1 MTAAD
6 KFGIAFSI
14 GFTVALI
21 AIALSFGATG
31 KSAPASPVAPSPM
44 PVPAPIQEPPVEKA
58 PEMTVEETPVEET
71 PEEVP
76 AEEEVPEE
84 EAPVEETP
92 EEVPAEEEPAME
104 EDHEGMVMS
113 ADVSIPEG
121 ASTPGCEADNACYVE
136 SDITVSV
143 GATVT
148 WTNDDTAAHTVT
160 SGTPTDGPDGVF
172 DSSIITSGNTFEHT
186 FEEAGEYN
194 YFCIVHPW
202 MTGKVTVE

>member
-14 GFTVALI
+14 GITVALI
-21 AIALSFGATG
+21 AFAMSFSA
-31 KSAPASPVAPSPM
+31 SSNAPAPVAPA
-44 PVPAPIQEPPVEKA
+44 PAPIPAPPA
-58 PEMTVEETPVEET
+58 PVEETPVEE
-71 PEEVP
+71 EVI
-76 AEEEVPEE
+76 EEELAVEEEIPVEE
-84 EAPVEETP
+84 EAVEEHTEEEHVEET
-92 EEVPAEEEPAME
+92 EVVEAAP
-104 EDHEGMVMS
+104 MS

-121 ASTPGCEADNACYVE
+121 SSSPGCEADNACYIE
-136 SDITVSV
+136 AEITVGV

-160 SGTPTDGPDGVF
+160 SGTPSDGPDEIF
-172 DSSIITSGNTFEHT
+172 DSSIIMAGNTFEYT
-186 FEEAGEYN
+186 FEEAGEYD

>member
-21 AIALSFGATG
+21 AIALSFGAAG
-31 KSAPASPVAPSPM
+31 KSAPVAPAPM
-44 PVPAPIQEPPVEKA
+44 PVPPAPIEEPP
-58 PEMTVEETPVEET
+58 MEETPVEEA
-71 PEEVP
+71 PMEEMP
-76 AEEEVPEE
+76 EEEVPEE
-84 EAPVEETP
+84 ETPVEEVP
-92 EEVPAEEEPAME
+92 EEVPVEEEPVME
-104 EDHEGMVMS
+104 EIPEEEEMVMS

-121 ASTPGCEADNACYVE
+121 SSTPGCEADNACYIE
-136 SDITVSV
+136 SEVTVSV

-160 SGTPTDGPDGVF
+160 SGTPTDGPDGMF
-172 DSSIITSGNTFEHT
+172 DSSIIMSGATFEHT
-186 FEEAGEYN
+186 FEEAGDYD

>member
-21 AIALSFGATG
+21 AIALSFGAAG
-31 KSAPASPVAPSPM
+31 KSTPVAPAPM
-44 PVPAPIQEPPVEKA
+44 PVPPAPIEEPPMEEA
-58 PEMTVEETPVEET
+58 PEM
-71 PEEVP
+71 
-76 AEEEVPEE
+76 E

-92 EEVPAEEEPAME
+92 EEEVPEEEPVMETPEEEVPEEEPVME
-104 EDHEGMVMS
+104 EETPEMIMS
-113 ADVSIPEG
+113 ADVSIPEDS
-121 ASTPGCEADNACYVE
+121 ATPGCEADNACYIPAEV
-136 SDITVSV
+136 TVSV

-160 SGTPTDGPDGVF
+160 SGTPTDGPDGIF
-172 DSSIITSGNTFEHT
+172 DSSIVMSGNTFEYT
-186 FEEAGEYN
+186 FEEAGDYD

>member
-6 KFGIAFSI
+6 KFGIAISI

-21 AIALSFGATG
+21 AFAMSFSATG
-31 KSAPASPVAPSPM
+31 KSAPVAPIPAPSAPM
-44 PVPAPIQEPPVEKA
+44 PVDIPAPAEEA
-58 PEMTVEETPVEET
+58 PEEMIVEETPA
-71 PEEVP
+71 EVP
-76 AEEEVPEE
+76 EEEVPEE

-92 EEVPAEEEPAME
+92 EEVPTEEEPVME
-104 EDHEGMVMS
+104 EEHSEMVMS

-121 ASTPGCEADNACYVE
+121 SSTPGCEADNACYIEPEV
-136 SDITVSV
+136 TVSV

-172 DSSIITSGNTFEHT
+172 DSSIVMSGATFEHT
-186 FEEAGEYN
+186 FEEEGDYD

-202 MTGKVTVE
+202 MTGKVIVE

>member
-21 AIALSFGATG
+21 AIAMSFATPA
-31 KSAPASPVAPSPM
+31 KTAPMQPVPM
-44 PVPAPIQEPPVEKA
+44 PVPPTPAPTPAPAPAPAEEPTTP
-58 PEMTVEETPVEET
+58 PVEET
-71 PEEVP
+71 PTEETP
-76 AEEEVPEE
+76 EQAPEE
-84 EAPVEETP
+84 TPEEQAPVEETP
-92 EEVPAEEEPAME
+92 EEEPAME
-104 EDHEGMVMS
+104 ETPEEEMIMS
-113 ADVSIPEG
+113 TDVSIPEG
-121 ASTPGCEADNACYVE
+121 ASTPGCEADNACFVPAE
-136 SDITVSV
+136 ATVSV
-143 GATVT
+143 GGTVT

-172 DSSIITSGNTFEHT
+172 DSSIIAAGNTFEYT
-186 FEEAGEYN
+186 FEEAGEYD

>member
-1 MTAAD
+1 MTSAD

-31 KSAPASPVAPSPM
+31 KSAPVVPVAPTPM
-44 PVPAPIQEPPVEKA
+44 PVPPTPEKPMEEVPEAIVEEAP
-58 PEMTVEETPVEET
+58 MEETPE
-71 PEEVP
+71 EEVP
-76 AEEEVPEE
+76 AEEEI
-84 EAPVEETP
+84 PVEETP
-92 EEVPAEEEPAME
+92 EVPAEEEPVME
-104 EDHEGMVMS
+104 EEHEEMVMS

-121 ASTPGCEADNACYVE
+121 SSTPGCEADNACYVE
-136 SDITVSV
+136 SDITVGV

-172 DSSIITSGNTFEHT
+172 DSSIVMSGATFEHT
-186 FEEAGEYN
+186 FEEAGQYD

>member
-31 KSAPASPVAPSPM
+31 KSAPVAPAPM
-44 PVPAPIQEPPVEKA
+44 PAPPAPIEEPP
-58 PEMTVEETPVEET
+58 MEEIPVEEA
-71 PEEVP
+71 PMEEMP
-76 AEEEVPEE
+76 EEEVPEE
-84 EAPVEETP
+84 ETPVEEIP
-92 EEVPAEEEPAME
+92 EEVPAEEEPVME
-104 EDHEGMVMS
+104 EMPEEEEMVMS
-113 ADVSIPEG
+113 ADVSIPQDS
-121 ASTPGCEADNACYVE
+121 ATPGCEADNACYIE
-136 SDITVSV
+136 SEVTVSV

-160 SGTPTDGPDGVF
+160 SGTPTDGPDGMF
-172 DSSIITSGNTFEHT
+172 DSSIIMSGATFEYT
-186 FEEAGEYN
+186 FEEAGDYD

>member
-21 AIALSFGATG
+21 AIAMSFATPG
-31 KSAPASPVAPSPM
+31 KTTPVVTAPM
-44 PVPAPIQEPPVEKA
+44 PALEPIDETKPPVE
-58 PEMTVEETPVEET
+58 EMIAEESPVEEA
-71 PEEVP
+71 PM
-76 AEEEVPEE
+76 EEVPEE
-84 EAPVEETP
+84 EAPE
-92 EEVPAEEEPAME
+92 EEVPEIPEEEAPVEEEPAME
-104 EDHEGMVMS
+104 EEIPEETAMS

-121 ASTPGCEADNACYVE
+121 SSTPGCEADNACYIPAEV
-136 SDITVSV
+136 TVGV

-172 DSSIITSGNTFEHT
+172 DSSIVMSGNTFEFT
-186 FEEAGEYN
+186 FEEAGDYD

-202 MTGKVTVE
+202 MTGKVIVE

>member
-21 AIALSFGATG
+21 AIALSFGTAG
-31 KSAPASPVAPSPM
+31 KSTPVAPAPM
-44 PVPAPIQEPPVEKA
+44 PVPPAPIEEPPMEEV
-58 PEMTVEETPVEET
+58 PEMEEAPVEET
-71 PEEVP
+71 PEE
-76 AEEEVPEE
+76 EIPEE

-92 EEVPAEEEPAME
+92 EEVPTEEEPVME
-104 EDHEGMVMS
+104 EETPEMIMS

-121 ASTPGCEADNACYVE
+121 SSTPGCEADNACYDPAEV
-136 SDITVSV
+136 TVSV

-160 SGTPTDGPDGVF
+160 SGTPTDGPDGIF
-172 DSSIITSGNTFEHT
+172 DSSIVMSGNTFEYT
-186 FEEAGEYN
+186 FEEAGDYD

>member
-31 KSAPASPVAPSPM
+31 KSAPVAPAPM
-44 PVPAPIQEPPVEKA
+44 PAPPAPIEEPP
-58 PEMTVEETPVEET
+58 MEETPVEEA
-71 PEEVP
+71 PMEEMP
-76 AEEEVPEE
+76 EEEVSEE
-84 EAPVEETP
+84 EAPVEE
-92 EEVPAEEEPAME
+92 VPVEEEPVME
-104 EDHEGMVMS
+104 EAPEEEMVMS

-121 ASTPGCEADNACYVE
+121 SSTPGCEADNACYIE
-136 SDITVSV
+136 AEITVSV

-160 SGTPTDGPDGVF
+160 SGTPTDGPDGTF
-172 DSSIITSGNTFEHT
+172 DSSIIMSGATFEHT
-186 FEEAGEYN
+186 FEEADDYD

>member
-21 AIALSFGATG
+21 AIAMSFAAIGST
-31 KSAPASPVAPSPM
+31 APTAPIPA
-44 PVPAPIQEPPVEKA
+44 PVPPVQEPA
-58 PEMTVEETPVEET
+58 PPMEETPMEET
-71 PEEVP
+71 PEEEVPVEEEVPEEEVPVEEEPVMEEVP
-76 AEEEVPEE
+76 AEEEE
-84 EAPVEETP
+84 
-92 EEVPAEEEPAME
+92 
-104 EDHEGMVMS
+104 MVMS

-121 ASTPGCEADNACYVE
+121 SSSPGCEEDNACYIE
-136 SDITVSV
+136 AETMVSV
-143 GATVT
+143 GGTVT

-172 DSSIITSGNTFEHT
+172 DSSIIMSGATFEHT
-186 FEEAGEYN
+186 FEEAGEYD

-202 MTGKVTVE
+202 MTGKITVE